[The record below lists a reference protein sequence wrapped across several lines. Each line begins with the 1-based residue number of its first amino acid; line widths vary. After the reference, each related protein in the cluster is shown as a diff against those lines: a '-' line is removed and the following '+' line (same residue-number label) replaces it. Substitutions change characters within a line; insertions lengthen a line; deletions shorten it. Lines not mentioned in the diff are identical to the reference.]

1 MTSDRQHERLR
12 EGKELGERL
21 DEENERRERLEAE
34 SCLIKREDRES
45 YTEGISGQILNSL
58 IDLFFY

>member
-21 DEENERRERLEAE
+21 DEENEIRKRLEAE
-34 SCLIKREDRES
+34 
-45 YTEGISGQILNSL
+45 
-58 IDLFFY
+58 